1 MGLPISL
8 ETNRS
13 WLLEIMKVPWLGPVV
28 VFAVA
33 AAPAVVAMALF
44 ILFQLVCALFGI
56 RHHWTET
63 HAAGV
68 GLIASSPWNLVL
80 SAKQIRVRLLW
91 TPAWIFCLVMGAF
104 GLVKASGLL
113 R

>member
-13 WLLEIMKVPWLGPVV
+13 WLIDVMKVAWVGPIV

-33 AAPAVVAMALF
+33 AAPAVATMMLF
-44 ILFQLVCALFGI
+44 ILFQIFCALFGI
-56 RHHWTET
+56 RHHWTAE

-80 SAKQIRVRLLW
+80 SAKKIRVRLLW

-113 R
+113 H